1 MKPTKIEVTDKGAK
15 APKSR
20 ASSKEAQRQ
29 AARDQGLVRFCPSD
43 VWVTPAKLE
52 KLKLRYAQILAE
64 VIGSED

>member
-15 APKSR
+15 AKSK
-20 ASSKEAQRQ
+20 AAQRQ
-29 AARDQGLVRFCPSD
+29 AAKDQGLVRFCPSD
-43 VWVTPAKLE
+43 VWVTPVKLE

>member
-1 MKPTKIEVTDKGAK
+1 MSKEKGAK
-15 APKSR
+15 APNYKAKSK
-20 ASSKEAQRQ
+20 AAQRQ

-43 VWVTPAKLE
+43 VWVTEAKLE